1 MSDAVQWRGNWTE
14 ALEEA
19 KKANRPLVLEFHME
33 G

>member
-1 MSDAVQWRGNWTE
+1 MATEINWRADWSA

-19 KKANRPLVLEFHME
+19 KKANRPLVLEFYME

>member
-1 MSDAVQWRGNWTE
+1 MSEAVQWRGDWNA

-19 KKANRPLVLEFHME
+19 KKAKRPLALEFHME